1 MHRTIMRAA
10 AAAAG
15 AWLSLAAGGVS
26 AGAAGV
32 SSDTFAIQGG
42 VIDRVVATVEDRAIL
57 KSDIDTELKRILV
70 QTQRAEIPA
79 AEEKTIRGEILNGL
93 IAEALL
99 AIQAERDKITV
110 EDREVDARVDQ
121 MIEQN
126 RTMLG
131 GDDAFAR
138 QLAAEGLTLEGLK
151 AIYRDKTRTRMII
164 DRFAYQKVGNDVRVS
179 DREVREYYKAHVEE
193 LPKRPPTV
201 NLAHILIV
209 AKPSEA
215 VLAAALDKI
224 SGIEKRLK
232 AGADFAALAKET
244 SDCPSAKFGGSLG
257 TIRLEDLNNPAFE
270 DAAHALAPGETSAPV
285 LTDFGY
291 HLIRVERVEGDMVTL
306 RHILAR
312 AEATQR
318 DLEAAATLAERV
330 RAEIA
335 AGGDF
340 VAGAAKYSDDAATKS
355 AGGMLGE
362 VPIENLPESVRET
375 LRGVAAG
382 EIAPVIKDP
391 KGFRILRVIS
401 WDEGRAYTYDEAK
414 DELRRFIEQEK
425 LELRLGEYVEE
436 LKKTYSVEIRG
447 EA

>member
-1 MHRTIMRAA
+1 MRRTIITAA
-10 AAAAG
+10 AAAAV
-15 AWLSLAAGGVS
+15 WLSV
-26 AGAAGV
+26 AGAGV
-32 SSDTFAIQGG
+32 PARAQEAPSGAYAVQGG

-57 KSDIDTELKRILV
+57 KSDIDTELKRILM
-70 QTQRAEIPA
+70 QTQRTEIPA
-79 AEEKTIRGEILNGL
+79 SEEKAIREEILNGL
-93 IAEALL
+93 VAEALL

-110 EDREVDARVDQ
+110 EDREVDERVDR

-126 RTMLG
+126 KTMLG

-138 QLAAEGLTLEGLK
+138 QLAAEGLTIEGLK

-164 DRFAYQKVGNDVRVS
+164 DRFAFQKVGSEVRVS
-179 DREVREYYKAHVEE
+179 DREIREYYKAHVAE

-201 NLAHILIV
+201 SLAHILVV
-209 AKPSEA
+209 AKPSDA
-215 VLAAALDKI
+215 VLAAALDRI
-224 SGIEKRLK
+224 SAIEKRLA
-232 AGADFAALAKET
+232 AGADFAELAKET

-270 DAAHALAPGETSAPV
+270 DAALALAPGETSPPV
-285 LTDFGY
+285 LTEFGY
-291 HLIRVERVEGDMVTL
+291 HLIKVEKVEGEMVTL

-312 AEATQR
+312 AEATPR
-318 DLEAAATLAERV
+318 DLEDAAKLAERV

-335 AGGDF
+335 AGRDF
-340 VAGAAKYSDDAATKS
+340 AGAAAEHSDDAATKN
-355 AGGMLGE
+355 AGGVLGE
-362 VPIENLPESVRET
+362 VPVDNLPENVREM
-375 LRGVAAG
+375 LRGVAPG
-382 EIAPVIKDP
+382 ETAPVVKDP
-391 KGFRILRVIS
+391 KGFRILKVVS